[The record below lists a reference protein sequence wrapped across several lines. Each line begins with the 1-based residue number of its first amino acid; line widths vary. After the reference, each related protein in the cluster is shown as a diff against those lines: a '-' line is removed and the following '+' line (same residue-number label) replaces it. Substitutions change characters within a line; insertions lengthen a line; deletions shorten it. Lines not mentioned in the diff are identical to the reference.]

1 MDVGSAEQVGFGGE
15 NIHLAP
21 QPSWELS
28 LDVLAKARA
37 ATLLKRRKSHE
48 AGFTEQRSPPS
59 SVDGGITGRF
69 STGPITP
76 VQPLTI

>member
-1 MDVGSAEQVGFGGE
+1 MLARLSRLGLVGKISG
-15 NIHLAP
+15 LP

-37 ATLLKRRKSHE
+37 ATLLKRRKSRE

-59 SVDGGITGRF
+59 PVGGGITGRF
-69 STGPITP
+69 STGPVTP